1 MLFNIN
7 RISIVVYY
15 ACGSCETLNLENC
28 EKIYEVLMVDDA
40 SEEDDASDEV
50 EVVTMST
57 GGRRRPTARMSTG
70 GRAPLGTKVASG
82 SCGQQRYVTSDGL
95 MKLVTQ

>member
-1 MLFNIN
+1 MQVMKWRWLQ
-7 RISIVVYY
+7 
-15 ACGSCETLNLENC
+15 CPLE
-28 EKIYEVLMVDDA
+28 VA
-40 SEEDDASDEV
+40 
-50 EVVTMST
+50 
-57 GGRRRPTARMSTG
+57 RRRPTARMSTG